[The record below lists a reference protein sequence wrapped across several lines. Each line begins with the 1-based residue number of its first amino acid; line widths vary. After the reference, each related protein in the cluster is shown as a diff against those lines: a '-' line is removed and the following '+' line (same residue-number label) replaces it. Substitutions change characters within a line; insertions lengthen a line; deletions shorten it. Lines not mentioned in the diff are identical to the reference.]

1 MIRLFFIKNKLK
13 NRKLI
18 NNNDDEIV
26 KKYKDIA
33 KLKKEEV
40 LEKFNSNE
48 ETGLCK
54 QALKISF
61 ILRPRRGLFWYLLS
75 PSPKV
80 PLQHKEKL

>member
-33 KLKKEEV
+33 KLKK
-40 LEKFNSNE
+40 
-48 ETGLCK
+48 
-54 QALKISF
+54 
-61 ILRPRRGLFWYLLS
+61 
-75 PSPKV
+75 
-80 PLQHKEKL
+80 